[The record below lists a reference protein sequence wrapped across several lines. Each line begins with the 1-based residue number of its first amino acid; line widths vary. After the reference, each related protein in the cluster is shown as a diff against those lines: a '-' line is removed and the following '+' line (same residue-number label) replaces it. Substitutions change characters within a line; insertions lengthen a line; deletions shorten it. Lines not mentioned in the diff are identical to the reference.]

1 MIRIIGGEHKGKR
14 ISAPS
19 NLPVRPTT
27 DYAKE
32 GLFNLLNNRI
42 DLTRTKALD
51 LFSGTGNI
59 TYELASR
66 GCPDIVS
73 VDSDF
78 HCVRFIAET
87 AKKLDMPQVKVTKM
101 DAYVFIR
108 KKFAQWDLIFADAP
122 FDQKESSTLPGLIF
136 ENGILA
142 PGGLLI
148 IEHSARTVFA
158 DTSHLKEQ
166 RSYGKVIF
174 SIFSS

>member
-42 DLTRTKALD
+42 DFENTKALD
-51 LFSGTGNI
+51 LFAGTGNI

-78 HCVRFIAET
+78 HCVRFITET
-87 AKKLDMPQVKVTKM
+87 AKKLEMSQVKVTKM

-108 KKFAQWDLIFADAP
+108 KKFAKWDLIFADAP
-122 FDQKESSTLPGLIF
+122 FDQKESAKIPGLIF
-136 ENGILA
+136 ENEILA
-142 PGGLLI
+142 ENGMLI
-148 IEHSARTVFA
+148 IEHSARTVFH
-158 DTSHLKEQ
+158 DTSRLKEQ
-166 RSYGKVIF
+166 RNYGKVIF
-174 SIFSS
+174 SIFG

>member
-1 MIRIIGGEHKGKR
+1 MRIIGGQHKGRK

-42 DLTRTKALD
+42 DFEKTKALD
-51 LFSGTGNI
+51 LFAGTGNI

-78 HCVRFIAET
+78 HCVRFITET
-87 AKKLDMPQVKVTKM
+87 ARKLEMPQVKVTKM

-108 KKFAQWDLIFADAP
+108 KKFSKWDLIFADP
-122 FDQKESSTLPGLIF
+122 PYEQKETVSLPELIF
-136 ENGILA
+136 KNEILNEN
-142 PGGLLI
+142 GLLI
-148 IEHSARTVFA
+148 IEHSARMVFPPNENLLE
-158 DTSHLKEQ
+158 T
-166 RSYGKVIF
+166 RSYGKVNF
-174 SIFSS
+174 SIFG